1 MVCCTLIA
9 GLLALAFLPVAA
21 WRPSPLAWRPHDVAA
36 SRPTIWAARKRSL
49 GYAASGL
56 SFAVRNEPNMRIHAG
71 ASICVVVL
79 GLWLGLD
86 LSEWRWLIIA
96 MMTVIAAEA
105 LNTAVEQCC
114 NAVSKSFHPAIKS
127 AKDVAAGA
135 VLVSAIGAGLIGI
148 SVFAPHFLS
157 AQILYSPMCGE
168 TANQALGPPP
178 G

>member
-9 GLLALAFLPVAA
+9 GLWALAFLPLVA

-36 SRPTIWAARKRSL
+36 PRPAIWAARMRSF
-49 GYAASGL
+49 GYAISGL
-56 SFAVRNEPNMRIHAG
+56 SFALRNEPNMRIHAG
-71 ASICVVVL
+71 ASILVVVL

-86 LSEWRWLIIA
+86 PSEWRWLIVA
-96 MMTVIAAEA
+96 MILVIAAEA

-114 NAVSKSFHPAIKS
+114 NAFSQGFHPAIKS

-148 SVFAPHFLS
+148 SVFAPHFLN
-157 AQILYSPMCGE
+157 ARGPHFPMCGE
-168 TANQALGPPP
+168 TAIRALDPSPE
-178 G
+178 

>member
-21 WRPSPLAWRPHDVAA
+21 WRPTPLAWRPHDEAA
-36 SRPTIWAARKRSL
+36 PRPAIWAARMRSF
-49 GYAASGL
+49 GYAVSGL
-56 SFAVRNEPNMRIHAG
+56 SFAVRNEPNMRIHGG

-86 LSEWRWLIIA
+86 PSEWRWLIVA
-96 MMTVIAAEA
+96 MITVIAAEA

-114 NAVSKSFHPAIKS
+114 NAISQSFHPAIKA

-135 VLVSAIGAGLIGI
+135 VLVSAIGSSLIGI

-157 AQILYSPMCGE
+157 AWLPHSPMCGE
-168 TANQALGPPP
+168 TASETLGPPS